1 MQERR
6 LRLGDVLDDY
16 CPREKRLSNHV
27 IGAADASS
35 AARLAILA
43 ALITLGIAVYFATL
57 RLLRVMTLKELAAL
71 QRKS

>member
-27 IGAADASS
+27 IV
-35 AARLAILA
+35 
-43 ALITLGIAVYFATL
+43 ALVGDEVRTT
-57 RLLRVMTLKELAAL
+57 R
-71 QRKS
+71 